1 MNILIYDDNKEDCKN
16 LINCIDS
23 YFKTKAI
30 KYNVKVCL
38 NTKEVYDNIK
48 EYDILFL
55 DIQLKDDNGIDIGL
69 KLQQIYHEC
78 RIIITS
84 NYAKYAIEGY
94 KIHADRYFL
103 KPIQQE
109 LFNIEM
115 ENIINNYFKKS
126 LGIIDET
133 ISPKK
138 IYFHNILY
146 IERLNRKTIIHMID
160 KTKIFTN
167 NALKYW
173 YELTH
178 DYGFI
183 YTHRAFIV
191 NLEHISAINKN
202 EITLT
207 TDDIIPLSRNY
218 KNSFEIEYTK
228 FIQEIL

>member
-1 MNILIYDDNKEDCKN
+1 
-16 LINCIDS
+16 
-23 YFKTKAI
+23 
-30 KYNVKVCL
+30 
-38 NTKEVYDNIK
+38 
-48 EYDILFL
+48 
-55 DIQLKDDNGIDIGL
+55 
-69 KLQQIYHEC
+69 
-78 RIIITS
+78 
-84 NYAKYAIEGY
+84 
-94 KIHADRYFL
+94 
-103 KPIQQE
+103 
-109 LFNIEM
+109 
-115 ENIINNYFKKS
+115 
-126 LGIIDET
+126 
-133 ISPKK
+133 
-138 IYFHNILY
+138 
-146 IERLNRKTIIHMID
+146 MID

>member
-1 MNILIYDDNKEDCKN
+1 MNILIYDDNNEDCKN
-16 LINCIDS
+16 LIKCIES
-23 YFKTKAI
+23 YFTMNKIECNIRVCINTEEL
-30 KYNVKVCL
+30 YN
-38 NTKEVYDNIK
+38 NIK
-48 EYDILFL
+48 KYDILFL

-115 ENIINNYFKKS
+115 EGIINNYFKKS
-126 LGIIDET
+126 LGIIDES
-133 ISPKK
+133 IFPKK

-146 IERLNRKTIIHMID
+146 IEHLNRKTIIHMID
-160 KTKIFTN
+160 GTKIFTDYT
-167 NALKYW
+167 LKYW

-178 DYGFI
+178 EYGFT

-191 NLEHISAINKN
+191 NLEYISAINKN
-202 EITLT
+202 EVLLINTK
-207 TDDIIPLSRNY
+207 DIPLSRNF
-218 KNSFEIEYTK
+218 KNSLDIEYTK
-228 FIQEIL
+228 YIQEIF